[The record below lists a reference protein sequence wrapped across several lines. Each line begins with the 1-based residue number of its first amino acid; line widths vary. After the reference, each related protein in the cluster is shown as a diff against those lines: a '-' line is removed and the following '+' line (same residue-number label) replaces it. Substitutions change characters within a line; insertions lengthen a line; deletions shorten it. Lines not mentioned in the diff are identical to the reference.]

1 MKIKLPVREKNK
13 NVKDLYDMLAVNVE
27 SPYER
32 EGKMHVHCQIKNVVT
47 LNASILAYLM

>member
-13 NVKDLYDMLAVNVE
+13 YLNELYDMLVVKVE

-32 EGKMHVHCQIKNVVT
+32 EGKMHVNCQINCLKT
-47 LNASILAYLM
+47 L